1 MPYGLKYQTQFTS
14 VSDDNNPSRDY
25 TLKFLFKDYA
35 GEVATLTGG
44 GTTVIQRCTVDE
56 PNAAIKGQSLDIRL
70 INEGNIPISSFQSE
84 DDDGVQVQL
93 LDENSNILFIGFL
106 VQDDF
111 YEGMVD
117 FGHEITLSATDSLG
131 LLKGVILSDAD
142 VRRSFYAV
150 RQTNGV
156 DTVVYVYVEST
167 AFYPQ
172 AGDTIEIGGG
182 TYIIDTAVKEDTV
195 ISSIGYNWTIT
206 TTTTTGGIAYGDETI
221 YLTGEVNLLQ
231 RNSLL
236 SIIACCLGQTNL
248 PLVLNIFLNIYE
260 YRQDNTLSTLDQTLI
275 DSQTFITGETY
286 LNCYET
292 LTRILTT
299 FRCTLFQANGC
310 WNIVCW
316 DEARKVSNSINAFVY
331 DETFA
336 FVGTDT
342 FSNVF
347 NVGPE
352 PELTQPEYEL
362 VQGGVRGY
370 KFSRKQFNYVQP
382 KYLLQ
387 NYDLQIL
394 GDLIAEYQSA
404 GRTYKEYVA
413 TFWEG
418 SWSTPACTRFIR
430 VVYDTATGNELE
442 RYIVARGTAFD
453 DRRAVAGTAF
463 EVNENDKLNFSFAF
477 RTNISQPG
485 LVVTVFTVQ
494 LFDGSLYRYVDE
506 LPVDNGD
513 WLSTLGFS
521 YSVDSGDNTNQWHN
535 VEIISSP
542 VPFTGLVTCYLS
554 IATALPANNSR
565 ETHYKDI
572 RLTVTPAI
580 NDTSKITGHIH
591 KQVQGVNKKSN
602 SDLELSMDDS
612 PRNSIAGTL
621 FLDTKTGL
629 VQDRTTAWRYPAD
642 ANGWVLGELTTLDE
656 LTWRQK
662 TRAKFEG
669 GFNGLW
675 QNSVPASLLTLAR
688 MSFTPTKNY
697 TFGLLTVDYK
707 NNRFDGTLWELY
719 DDNDPAFDPDY
730 TFNYI
735 YSTT

>member
-14 VSDDNNPSRDY
+14 VQDDNNPSRDY

-93 LDENSNILFIGFL
+93 LDSNSNILFIGFL

-150 RQTNGV
+150 RRTNGV
-156 DTVVYVYVEST
+156 DTVIYVYVEST

-172 AGDTIEIGGG
+172 TGNTIEIGGG

-221 YLTGEVNLLQ
+221 YLTGEINLLQ

-260 YRQDNTLSTLDQTLI
+260 YRQDNTLSALDQTLI

-342 FSNVF
+342 FSNIF
-347 NVGPE
+347 NIGPE
-352 PELTQPEYEL
+352 PDLTQPEYEL
-362 VQGGVRGY
+362 IQ
-370 KFSRKQFNYVQP
+370 
-382 KYLLQ
+382 
-387 NYDLQIL
+387 
-394 GDLIAEYQSA
+394 
-404 GRTYKEYVA
+404 
-413 TFWEG
+413 
-418 SWSTPACTRFIR
+418 
-430 VVYDTATGNELE
+430 
-442 RYIVARGTAFD
+442 
-453 DRRAVAGTAF
+453 
-463 EVNENDKLNFSFAF
+463 
-477 RTNISQPG
+477 
-485 LVVTVFTVQ
+485 
-494 LFDGSLYRYVDE
+494 
-506 LPVDNGD
+506 
-513 WLSTLGFS
+513 
-521 YSVDSGDNTNQWHN
+521 
-535 VEIISSP
+535 
-542 VPFTGLVTCYLS
+542 
-554 IATALPANNSR
+554 
-565 ETHYKDI
+565 
-572 RLTVTPAI
+572 
-580 NDTSKITGHIH
+580 
-591 KQVQGVNKKSN
+591 
-602 SDLELSMDDS
+602 
-612 PRNSIAGTL
+612 
-621 FLDTKTGL
+621 
-629 VQDRTTAWRYPAD
+629 
-642 ANGWVLGELTTLDE
+642 
-656 LTWRQK
+656 
-662 TRAKFEG
+662 
-669 GFNGLW
+669 
-675 QNSVPASLLTLAR
+675 
-688 MSFTPTKNY
+688 
-697 TFGLLTVDYK
+697 
-707 NNRFDGTLWELY
+707 
-719 DDNDPAFDPDY
+719 
-730 TFNYI
+730 
-735 YSTT
+735 